1 MILENIAAEKKQEKQ
16 WEQTVKVFS
25 EAKTRV
31 QAIVNG
37 LKKLEKKTKKTKK
50 SRRAVKIMED
60 FIKCNITSPAIV
72 DKYERVV
79 EELKQYSSF
88 GDKDENQG

>member
-1 MILENIAAEKKQEKQ
+1 
-16 WEQTVKVFS
+16 
-25 EAKTRV
+25 
-31 QAIVNG
+31 
-37 LKKLEKKTKKTKK
+37 
-50 SRRAVKIMED
+50 MED